1 MSTGMLPD
9 RVKGGLR
16 PSQSIQWQREDGTA
30 ENLTGA
36 TLTGTITNRATDT
49 TRAIAGTLTVTDGA
63 AGEFRWDYAAGDVD
77 TAGEYDVQ
85 FNAAFSPGPS
95 PARTFVARWKV
106 ERYRT
111 VTA

>member
-1 MSTGMLPD
+1 MALATA
-9 RVKGGLR
+9 VAGGLR
-16 PSQSIQWQREDGTA
+16 PSQIVTWERSDGA
-30 ENLTGA
+30 PEPLTGA

-106 ERYRT
+106 ERYRAAT
-111 VTA
+111 

>member
-36 TLTGTITNRATDT
+36 TLTGTITNRATAA

-63 AGEFRWDYAAGDVD
+63 AGQFRWDYAAGDVD
-77 TAGEYDVQ
+77 AAGEYDVQ
-85 FNAAFSPGPS
+85 FGAAFAADET
-95 PARTFVARWKV
+95 PARTFVARWTV
-106 ERYRT
+106 HDYR
-111 VTA
+111 ANI